1 MEFNN
6 RKGRTMKAVINTIYR
21 SSLCLVLLVSL
32 SRPEL
37 RAQDAK
43 PIELTLE
50 KAISLALSQNRDVL
64 IADQERFKAESQ
76 VREARSGAFPQVM
89 VSGSYA
95 RNIKLPVMFLAP
107 GTAFNPGTSTQTFPI
122 GSDNSYQMGASI
134 AQPLYSK
141 KVGVALEIAD
151 TYHEYSEEAYRGAA
165 QDAVLAVKKAFYG
178 VMLAQK
184 LAEANRQGLDVA
196 KANFDNVQSL
206 YKYGKASEFD
216 LLRAEVQLANTEP
229 LVISAENNLVLAGNA
244 LKNILALSQETPI
257 IVSGEFGYEAIPAEI
272 SEAAKRNALS
282 ANPMIAG
289 LSLQES
295 MLEKNIQIER
305 ASNFPTVSLIGA
317 YQWQTQDNTF
327 NFNNYQWAKIL
338 NVGIQLSYP
347 LFDGFR
353 TSARVDEA
361 SVDRQ
366 KVYYARLK
374 AEEGLKI
381 QIKSAELKMTEAL
394 KRIEGQ
400 EKNIAQA
407 EKAVRIAQSRFKNGV
422 GTQFDLLDTQV
433 AMTRTRTNYAQA
445 IYDYLVAK
453 ADWQYAVGLPN

>member
-1 MEFNN
+1 MMLPA
-6 RKGRTMKAVINTIYR
+6 GSGLLKAQET
-21 SSLCLVLLVSL
+21 
-32 SRPEL
+32 
-37 RAQDAK
+37 K
-43 PIELTLE
+43 PLELTLD
-50 KAISLALSQNRDVL
+50 KAVSLVLSQNRDVL

-76 VREARSGAFPQVM
+76 IREARSGALPQVS
-89 VSGSYA
+89 VSGSYM
-95 RNIKLPVMFLAP
+95 RNVSKPVMFLSP
-107 GTAFNPGTSTQTFPI
+107 NTAFNPTNATQTFEI
-122 GSDNSYQMGASI
+122 GSDNSYAMGATIS
-134 AQPLYSK
+134 QPIFSR
-141 KVGVALEIAD
+141 KVGVALEIAN
-151 TYHEYSEEAYRGAA
+151 TYHDYAEEAYRSAS
-165 QDAVLAVKKAFYG
+165 QDAVLAVKKSFYG

-196 KANFDNVQSL
+196 KANYENVQSL
-206 YKYGKASEFD
+206 FHFGKASEFD

-229 LVISAENNLVLAGNA
+229 LVISSENNLVLATNA
-244 LKNILALSQETPI
+244 LKNILALSQDTPI
-257 IVSGEFGYEAIPAEI
+257 EVRGEFAYEELSGDV
-272 SEAAKRNALS
+272 SEAAKRNALT

-289 LSLQES
+289 LALQES
-295 MLEKNIQIER
+295 MLEKNIVIEQ
-305 ASNFPTVSLIGA
+305 ANAFPTVSLIGA

-327 NFNNYQWAKIL
+327 KWNDYLWAKVF
-338 NVGIQLSYP
+338 NVGLQVSFP

-366 KVYYARLK
+366 KIYYARLK

-381 QIKSAELKMTEAL
+381 QIKSGELKMAEAK

-407 EKAVRIAQSRFKNGV
+407 EKAVRIAQTRFKNGV

-445 IYDYLVAK
+445 IYDFLVAK
-453 ADWQYAVGLPN
+453 AEWQYAVGLPN